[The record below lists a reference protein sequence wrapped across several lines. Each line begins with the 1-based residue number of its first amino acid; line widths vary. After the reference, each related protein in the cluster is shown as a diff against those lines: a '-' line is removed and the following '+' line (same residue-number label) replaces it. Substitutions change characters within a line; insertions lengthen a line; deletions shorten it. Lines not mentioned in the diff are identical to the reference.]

1 MDAILEYLTLKI
13 TAREFLNRVM
23 HEDAVY
29 DRIQSK
35 IPKAVLPMMRNGKD
49 LPFAQKRS
57 NMTILTCDGR
67 FPADIIHW
75 CVHSVARQRIK

>member
-35 IPKAVLPMMRNGKD
+35 IPQSR
-49 LPFAQKRS
+49 FAYDEEWKGSPVCAEAFQYDD
-57 NMTILTCDGR
+57 LTCDGR
-67 FPADIIHW
+67 FLPDTIHW
-75 CVHSVARQRIK
+75 CVHSVARQHIK

>member
-13 TAREFLNRVM
+13 TAREFLDRVM
-23 HEDAVY
+23 LEDAVY
-29 DRIQSK
+29 DRSNPK
-35 IPKAVLPMMRNGKD
+35 FPKAVLPMTRNGKD

-67 FPADIIHW
+67 FLPDTIHW
-75 CVHSVARQRIK
+75 SFTALRGSI

>member
-13 TAREFLNRVM
+13 TAREFLDRVM

-35 IPKAVLPMMRNGKD
+35 IPQSRFAYGKD
-49 LPFAQKRS
+49 LPFAQKHS

-67 FPADIIHW
+67 FLPDTIHW

>member
-13 TAREFLNRVM
+13 TAREFLDRVM

-35 IPKAVLPMMRNGKD
+35 IPQSR
-49 LPFAQKRS
+49 FALR
-57 NMTILTCDGR
+57 
-67 FPADIIHW
+67 
-75 CVHSVARQRIK
+75 

>member
-23 HEDAVY
+23 HEDTVY

-35 IPKAVLPMMRNGKD
+35 IPQSR
-49 LPFAQKRS
+49 FA
-57 NMTILTCDGR
+57 
-67 FPADIIHW
+67 
-75 CVHSVARQRIK
+75 